1 MTHKFEPKNKDKLDN
16 EWRRQILPPL
26 DVLEKLGLT
35 PSDIVA
41 DIGCGI
47 GYFSIPAAE
56 ILKEGNKIFAL
67 DTSQEMLAEVEK
79 RARVANLS
87 NVVIIKTEEY
97 NLKIPDESVSF
108 ALLVNVLHEIGDK
121 NKFIEEI
128 KRILKVGG
136 KLAII
141 EWEKILTE
149 MGPPINYKINKE
161 ELENLIINYD
171 FKTISSMKF
180 SEEFYGMVFN
190 KEN

>member
-1 MTHKFEPKNKDKLDN
+1 MFN
-16 EWRRQILPPL
+16 EYFCNSSPTYRGGSILASL
-26 DVLEKLGLT
+26 FD
-35 PSDIVA
+35 
-41 DIGCGI
+41 
-47 GYFSIPAAE
+47 
-56 ILKEGNKIFAL
+56 KIFAL